1 MPRPG
6 RAALALFLVAS
17 LAGACGDAAVDFDQA
32 AMVDPATAQVRAD
45 PGQLRVLRYH
55 DDPTAG
61 DDWTTVLAP
70 EPAVMTATGAFREAG
85 SRTADADEPADVRL
99 LYEAVAPGRTLLV
112 QVNCRGCDDRFGV
125 PETDVE
131 DTGIHVWDLLVG
143 DGGQLLLSGAAATAG
158 TEHETPLGE
167 HVVVV
172 REPGAP
178 DDLGPLDGEVL
189 VHVARHV
196 PDAGPNLLV
205 DVFAAVGEGGA
216 TISYGDGPGDEYPV
230 LVVGDR

>member
-1 MPRPG
+1 
-6 RAALALFLVAS
+6 
-17 LAGACGDAAVDFDQA
+17 
-32 AMVDPATAQVRAD
+32 MVDPGTSQVTAD

-85 SRTADADEPADVRL
+85 SRTADEDEPADVRM

-112 QVNCRGCDDRFGV
+112 QVDCRGCDDGAGV
-125 PETDVE
+125 PETDVD

-143 DGGQLLLSGAAATAG
+143 DGGRLLLSGAAATAG
-158 TEHETPLGE
+158 EEHETALGD

-172 REPGAP
+172 RQPGEPDA
-178 DDLGPLDGEVL
+178 LAPLDEEVL
-189 VHVARHV
+189 VHVARHRPGDEG
-196 PDAGPNLLV
+196 PDLLV
-205 DVFAAVGEGGA
+205 DVFAAVGQGGA
-216 TISYGDGPGDEYPV
+216 TITYGRGAPGDEYPV
-230 LVVGDR
+230 LAVGAR